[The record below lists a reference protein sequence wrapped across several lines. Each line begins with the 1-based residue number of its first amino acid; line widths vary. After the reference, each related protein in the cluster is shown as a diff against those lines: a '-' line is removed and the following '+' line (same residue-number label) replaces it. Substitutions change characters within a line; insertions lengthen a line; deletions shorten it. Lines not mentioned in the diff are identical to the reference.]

1 MPEVCARPTEPQGNP
16 PGPRLSVS
24 AVAVARMNRER
35 LPRANLHRMKNNNR
49 IPKRLAKKL
58 ANVARAI
65 EPHRGEIAE
74 WTSPVSETIAMGHI
88 RPALEREGVLVLTS
102 VDRIE
107 SMDTQR
113 CGRVTVAHT
122 THALVVAD
130 SGEKILLNSCGVAP
144 THPSTQ
150 IGRASCRERV

>member
-1 MPEVCARPTEPQGNP
+1 
-16 PGPRLSVS
+16 
-24 AVAVARMNRER
+24 
-35 LPRANLHRMKNNNR
+35 MKANNR
-49 IPKRLAKKL
+49 IPKQLAKKL
-58 ANVARAI
+58 ANIAKAM
-65 EPHRGEIAE
+65 EPYRTEVDE

-122 THALVVAD
+122 THALVLAD
-130 SGEKILLNSCGVAP
+130 SGEKILINGCGVAP
-144 THPSTQ
+144 LGPSTPGFDPEPGSGPDGPRQ
-150 IGRASCRERV
+150 AAWIAMAQALMRVFQLPTAANRPCGWGTSKP

>member
-1 MPEVCARPTEPQGNP
+1 
-16 PGPRLSVS
+16 
-24 AVAVARMNRER
+24 
-35 LPRANLHRMKNNNR
+35 MKANNR

-144 THPSTQ
+144 THPSTPGLDSEPGSGTDGPRQ
-150 IGRASCRERV
+150 AAWIAMAQALMRVFQLPTAANRPSGWGTSKS